1 MEKYIIFKS
10 SEQKFAILIAKTERI
25 LQLEN
30 VTKVMDVSSYI
41 VGVIQYNGQ
50 ILPIID
56 SNQRFFNKQMIQS
69 ASSKIIVVEWRNK
82 RIGLAVDD
90 VLTIETVGETEK
102 TEANQSVEKDDN
114 NSDFLEIN
122 GELVTVISSEAIVFQ
137 EKSDEIHALIDK
149 VR

>member
-10 SEQKFAILIAKTERI
+10 DDQKFAILIAKTERI

-41 VGVIQYNGQ
+41 LGVIQYNGQ
-50 ILPIID
+50 VLPIID
-56 SNQRFFNKQMIQS
+56 SNQRFFNEKMEQS
-69 ASSKIIVVEWRNK
+69 TSAKIIVIEWENK

-90 VLTIETVGETEK
+90 VLTIETIEK
-102 TEANQSVEKDDN
+102 TKQAEVNQPAEQKGS
-114 NSDFLEIN
+114 SDFLDIN
-122 GELVTVISSEAIVFQ
+122 GELITVVSSESIVFQ
-137 EKSDEIHALIDK
+137 GKKDEIHALIDK